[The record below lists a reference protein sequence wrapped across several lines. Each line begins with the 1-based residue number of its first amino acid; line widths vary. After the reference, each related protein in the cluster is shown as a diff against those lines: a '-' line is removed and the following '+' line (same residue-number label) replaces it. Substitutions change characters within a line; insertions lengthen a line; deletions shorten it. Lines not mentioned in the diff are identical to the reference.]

1 MTFGILVG
9 TGAGVAYTATF
20 VAIGHY
26 FERRRPL
33 ALGLMYLGDAASGM
47 ACGPLF
53 TYSLRQVASGM
64 ACSPL
69 FTYSPRYI
77 ASGVACGLWSCGLLY
92 IFSLPLNQMYMLLCQ
107 VNLLNLI

>member
-53 TYSLRQVASGM
+53 TYSLRQVASVM
-64 ACSPL
+64 
-69 FTYSPRYI
+69 
-77 ASGVACGLWSCGLLY
+77 ACGLWSCGLLFIY
-92 IFSLPLNQMYMLLCQ
+92 SLR
-107 VNLLNLI
+107 